1 MDIRNI
7 ESDYIRAS
15 DFNADVIPGDVA
27 VICDHEATI
36 LIKKSKRDENGGNK

>member
-15 DFNADVIPGDVA
+15 DFNADVILGNVTI
-27 VICDHEATI
+27 ICDHEATI
-36 LIKKSKRDENGGNK
+36 LIKKGKHGENGGNK